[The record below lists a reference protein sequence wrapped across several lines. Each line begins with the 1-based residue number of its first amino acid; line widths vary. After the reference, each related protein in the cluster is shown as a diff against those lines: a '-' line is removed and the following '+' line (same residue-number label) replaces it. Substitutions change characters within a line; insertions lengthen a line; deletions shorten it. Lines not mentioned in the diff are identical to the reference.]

1 MFCLLKKDASESGK
15 PERVRMKLFGKLK
28 SKEGFSIGELLVATL
43 ILLMVSSV
51 VAGGIPVARD
61 AYNKVTIGANSQV
74 LLSTTISA
82 LRNELGTATEKIEPN
97 GSTITY
103 INGRT
108 GLKTELYTSGTQGIK
123 IKEYNRAGDVVSDRT
138 LVPEA
143 AATED
148 LYATFGSDSTFAKGV
163 LTIKNLEVKR
173 SSDAATDA
181 GRAELSELKIRVIRA
196 S

>member
-1 MFCLLKKDASESGK
+1 
-15 PERVRMKLFGKLK
+15 MKALEKLK
-28 SKEGFSIGELLVATL
+28 SRGGFSLGELLVATL

-82 LRNELGTATEKIEPN
+82 LRNELGTATEIEPPKN
-97 GSTITY
+97 NTITY

-108 GLKTELYTSGTQGIK
+108 GLKTELYTSGKEGIK
-123 IKEYNRAGDVVSDRT
+123 IKEYYRSGDVASDRT

-148 LYATFGSDSTFAKGV
+148 LYVYAAFENNSTFVNGV
-163 LTIKNLEVKR
+163 LTIKDLKVKK
-173 SSDAATDA
+173 SSDTESDPS
-181 GRAELSELKIRVIRA
+181 RAELSELKIRVIRT

>member
-1 MFCLLKKDASESGK
+1 
-15 PERVRMKLFGKLK
+15 MKALEKLK
-28 SKEGFSIGELLVATL
+28 SRGGFSLGELLVATL

-82 LRNELGTATEKIEPN
+82 LQNELGTATEIEPPKN
-97 GSTITY
+97 NTITY

-108 GLKTELYTSGTQGIK
+108 GLKTELYTSGKEGIK
-123 IKEYNRAGDVVSDRT
+123 IKEYYRSGYVASDRT

-148 LYATFGSDSTFAKGV
+148 LYAAFGNNSTFVNGV
-163 LTIKNLEVKR
+163 LTIKDLKVKK
-173 SSDAATDA
+173 SSDTESDPS
-181 GRAELSELKIRVIRA
+181 RAELSELKIRVIRT

>member
-1 MFCLLKKDASESGK
+1 
-15 PERVRMKLFGKLK
+15 
-28 SKEGFSIGELLVATL
+28 
-43 ILLMVSSV
+43 
-51 VAGGIPVARD
+51 
-61 AYNKVTIGANSQV
+61 V